1 MVIKTSLNKYALTFL
16 ELKFVHSLHYCDIQ
30 APHLA

>member
-1 MVIKTSLNKYALTFL
+1 MAIKTSLNKYALTFL
-16 ELKFVHSLHYCDIQ
+16 ELKFVPSLHYRDIQ